1 MNSAEINLAGDELRP
16 PFVGASAGRASC
28 GARPVLRLALLLA
41 LSFALLLAVPCG
53 SALAQLSSQ
62 QTPTGQLSNHPLR
75 PDPADLESGVNG
87 DANDPVY
94 QQRRTR
100 QLNDARHK
108 SIVSDADK
116 LLKLVTE
123 LNSEISRNTPAS
135 LTPEQLRKVAAIE
148 KLARN
153 VKDQM
158 RSPINGPPPFIDSAQ
173 PLSNSPYRR

>member
-1 MNSAEINLAGDELRP
+1 MNPAEMKFAGDELRP
-16 PFVGASAGRASC
+16 QRVWASTGRASY
-28 GARPVLRLALLLA
+28 GVRRVLWLAQLLPLFMALLIML
-41 LSFALLLAVPCG
+41 PCG

-75 PDPADLESGVNG
+75 PDPSDLESGMNG

-94 QQRRTR
+94 QQRRVH

-123 LNSEISRNTPAS
+123 LNSEISSTTPAS
-135 LTPEQLRKVAAIE
+135 LTPEQLRKVAVIE

-153 VKDQM
+153 VKEQM
-158 RSPINGPPPFIDSAQ
+158 RSPINGPPAFLDSAQ
-173 PLSNSPYRR
+173 PLGNSPYRR